1 MRKFKKID
9 FEINVILII
18 LCTVFAFCKQGASFF
33 IGYFIVGMWQILSL
47 LIHYYKNWFCEKG
60 TKRRNYQSLIITLL
74 IITAVGFII
83 YPIIIIVAFI
93 LLFAAPV
100 MAVYYT
106 WICYDETYIKMQR
119 PLSVLK

>member
-1 MRKFKKID
+1 
-9 FEINVILII
+9 
-18 LCTVFAFCKQGASFF
+18 
-33 IGYFIVGMWQILSL
+33 MWQILSL

-74 IITAVGFII
+74 IIPAVGFII